1 MKSFWCHKRLETKLT
16 LLERFD
22 IKSSQISNAYWDQTI
37 KHHYISFIT
46 RIKMF
51 TWFSVINVEIHPVCY
66 LFQIDI
72 VKLASVL
79 EVNKLWKQKK
89 ISKVFLEKLKFCA
102 PSFVNI
108 I

>member
-1 MKSFWCHKRLETKLT
+1 MVFRYRRKNSPS
-16 LLERFD
+16 LL
-22 IKSSQISNAYWDQTI
+22 SPLNV
-37 KHHYISFIT
+37 IT
-46 RIKMF
+46 Y
-51 TWFSVINVEIHPVCY
+51 Y

-102 PSFVNI
+102 PSYVNI

>member
-1 MKSFWCHKRLETKLT
+1 MVFRYQRKNSPS
-16 LLERFD
+16 LL
-22 IKSSQISNAYWDQTI
+22 SPLNV
-37 KHHYISFIT
+37 IT
-46 RIKMF
+46 Y
-51 TWFSVINVEIHPVCY
+51 Y